1 MKYLYSILGVILLML
16 SVFEI
21 RACKNDKPTPPII
34 TTTSVSAIIYTT
46 ATSGG
51 NITSD
56 GGADITARGVCWSTT
71 ENPTIELSTKTT
83 DGTGTGVF
91 TSSITGLTVST
102 TYYVRA
108 YATNIAGTSYGA
120 QISFFTVQDGQI
132 ADIDGNIYNTV
143 TIGTQVW
150 MKENLKTTKYKTNLA
165 IDYPGTDNKAWSTN
179 NTGAYAWYNNDVA
192 NKAIYG
198 GLYNWYAVNT
208 GNLCPTGWHVPT
220 DYEWTSLTTY
230 LGGVS
235 IAGGKMKEIG
245 TKHWI
250 KPNTCADNSSGFTAL
265 PDVSREYDGVF
276 QGVGYFGRWWSSN
289 EYDAANAWLTYLFSN
304 SCNAYRHDYNKY
316 TGFSVRCIKDN

>member
-1 MKYLYSILGVILLML
+1 
-16 SVFEI
+16 
-21 RACKNDKPTPPII
+21 
-34 TTTSVSAIIYTT
+34 
-46 ATSGG
+46 
-51 NITSD
+51 
-56 GGADITARGVCWSTT
+56 
-71 ENPTIELSTKTT
+71 
-83 DGTGTGVF
+83 
-91 TSSITGLTVST
+91 
-102 TYYVRA
+102 
-108 YATNIAGTSYGA
+108 
-120 QISFFTVQDGQI
+120 
-132 ADIDGNIYNTV
+132 
-143 TIGTQVW
+143 

-179 NTGAYAWYNNDVA
+179 NTGAYAGYNNDVA
-192 NKAIYG
+192 NKATYCV
-198 GLYNWYAVNT
+198 LYNWYAVNT

-220 DYEWTSLTTY
+220 DAEWTSLTTY

-265 PDVSREYDGVF
+265 PNVSREYDGVF

-304 SCNAYRHDYNKY
+304 SCNAYRHDYNKH